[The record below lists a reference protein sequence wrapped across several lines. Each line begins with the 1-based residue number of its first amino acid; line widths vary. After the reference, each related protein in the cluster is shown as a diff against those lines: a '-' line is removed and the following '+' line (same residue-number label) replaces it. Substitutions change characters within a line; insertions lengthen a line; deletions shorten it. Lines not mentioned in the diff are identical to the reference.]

1 MLEKI
6 KKFFTKNIFSKDNSN
21 KKNYLISFG
30 VGSLLTLAFAPFNFF
45 IFCPISIVIFF
56 LIIDKLDN
64 LKQVFY
70 RSFFYCFGFFVC
82 GIYWIC
88 NSLLIDFA
96 KYGWL
101 IPFAITL
108 IPALMALY
116 FTSLC
121 YIYKLS
127 IKRFS
132 ISFAYKKII
141 LFSIFWLIFE
151 VVRSNLFTGFPWN
164 LLGYVWLFN
173 INFAQSSS
181 IFGVYG
187 MSFFACLISLTPI
200 LFFKENNNFKNKVF
214 GFFLIFLLFANYVFG
229 VFYIDKNYQ
238 KNLSHLAKFR
248 LVQANIAQKNKWL
261 DEEKYQNFKKHIE
274 LTNSKSLDGI
284 DAVIWSETSIPF
296 VVDSNDSAMFQNLLP
311 AIPRDGYLFSG
322 ALRFEKK
329 GENDFKI
336 WNSMFVFNES
346 SIKNYYDKRHLV
358 PFGEYVPLHKYL
370 SFLFIG
376 DVVDKITGGGS
387 GFSEGEGDKMISLKT
402 ASQNNIS
409 FNPLLC
415 YEVIFSRE
423 VIDKNKIPDFFVNL
437 TNDSWFGLSTGPYQH
452 LQTARMRAIE
462 YARPMVRVAQSGVT
476 ANINHFGQIVDE
488 INLNQKAI
496 IDVDVYKNEIL
507 TIYAKYSQLPIVIAI
522 ILLLFLVIV

>member
-1 MLEKI
+1 MLEKT
-6 KKFFTKNIFSKDNSN
+6 KKFFTKNIFSKVNSN
-21 KKNYLISFG
+21 KKNYLISFA
-30 VGSLLTLAFAPFNFF
+30 VGSLLILAFAPFNLF
-45 IFCPISIVIFF
+45 IFCPISITIFF
-56 LIIDKLDN
+56 LIIDKEDN

-70 RSFFYCFGFFVC
+70 RSFFYCFGFFVF

-88 NSLLIDFA
+88 NSLLVDVV

-116 FTSLC
+116 FATLF
-121 YIYKLS
+121 YIYKLL

-151 VVRSNLFTGFPWN
+151 VIRSNLFTGFPWN

-173 INFAQSSS
+173 INFAQASS

-200 LFFKENNNFKNKVF
+200 LFFKNNNNFRNKIF
-214 GFFLIFLLFANYVFG
+214 GFFLIFLFFANFVFG

-238 KNLSHLAKFR
+238 EKLQHLAKFR
-248 LVQANIAQKNKWL
+248 LVQANIAQKDKWL
-261 DEEKYQNFKKHIE
+261 DDEKYQNFQNHVE
-274 LTNSKSLDGI
+274 LTNSKSLDGV

-296 VVDSNDSAMFQNLLP
+296 VVDSSNSSIIQALSK
-311 AIPRDGYLFSG
+311 AIPRGGYLFSG
-322 ALRFEKK
+322 ALRLENK
-329 GENDFKI
+329 GDNDFKI
-336 WNSMFVFNES
+336 WNSMFVFNENAVQ
-346 SIKNYYDKRHLV
+346 NYYDKRHLV

-370 SFLFIG
+370 SFLFID

-387 GFSEGEGDKMISLKT
+387 GFSEGEGDKMILLKT
-402 ASQNNIS
+402 SLQNNIS

-437 TNDSWFGLSTGPYQH
+437 TNDSWFGISSGPYQH
-452 LQTARMRAIE
+452 LQSARMRAIE
-462 YARPMVRVAQSGVT
+462 YARPLIRVAQTGIT
-476 ANINHFGQIVDE
+476 ANINHFGE
-488 INLNQKAI
+488 IIDKIRLSEKGI
-496 IDVDVYKNEIL
+496 IDVDIYKNEL
-507 TIYAKYSQLPIVIAI
+507 LSIYAKYSQLPIVIVVFC
-522 ILLLFLVIV
+522 LLLLVII

>member
-6 KKFFTKNIFSKDNSN
+6 KSFLVRIFFSQTNSN

-30 VGSLLTLAFAPFNFF
+30 VGSSLMLAFAPFNFF
-45 IFCPISIVIFF
+45 IFCPISLSLIY
-56 LIIDKLDN
+56 LIIDKEDN

-70 RSFFYCFGFFVC
+70 RSFLFCFGFFVF

-88 NSLLIDFA
+88 NSLLIDIG

-116 FTSLC
+116 FATLS
-121 YIYKLS
+121 YIYKLL

-132 ISFAYKKII
+132 ISFTYKKII
-141 LFSIFWLIFE
+141 LFSVFWLIFE

-173 INFAQSSS
+173 INFAQASSV
-181 IFGVYG
+181 FGIYG

-200 LFFKENNNFKNKVF
+200 LFFQKNNNFRNKIF
-214 GFFLIFLLFANYVFG
+214 GFFLIFLFFANYVFG
-229 VFYIDKNYQ
+229 AFYIDKNYQ
-238 KNLSHLAKFR
+238 KNLPPLAKFR
-248 LVQANIAQKNKWL
+248 LVQANIAQKDKWL
-261 DEEKYQNFKKHIE
+261 DEEKYQNFEKHVD
-274 LTNSKSLDGI
+274 LTKSKSLDGI

-296 VVDSNDSAMFQNLLP
+296 VVDSQDPSIIQALST
-311 AIPRDGYLFSG
+311 AIPRDGYLLSG
-322 ALRFEKK
+322 ALRVEDK
-329 GENDFKI
+329 GEGDFKI
-336 WNSMFVFNES
+336 WNSMFIFNENS
-346 SIKNYYDKRHLV
+346 VQNYYDKRHLV

-370 SFLFIG
+370 SFLFID

-402 ASQNNIS
+402 PSQNNLS

-423 VIDKNKIPDFFVNL
+423 VVDKNKIPDFFVNL
-437 TNDSWFGLSTGPYQH
+437 TNDSWFGISSGPYQH
-452 LQTARMRAIE
+452 LQSARMRAIE
-462 YARPMVRVAQSGVT
+462 YARPLIRVAQTGIT
-476 ANINHFGQIVDE
+476 ANINHFGEIVDKIGLSE
-488 INLNQKAI
+488 KGI
-496 IDVDVYKNEIL
+496 IDVDIYKNEL
-507 TIYAKYSQLPIVIAI
+507 LSIYAKYSQLPIEIVVIC
-522 ILLLFLVIV
+522 LLLLVII

>member
-6 KKFFTKNIFSKDNSN
+6 KTFFVKNIFSQSNSN
-21 KKNYLISFG
+21 KKNNLISFG
-30 VGSLLTLAFAPFNFF
+30 VGSLLMLAFAPFNLF
-45 IFCPISIVIFF
+45 IFSPISLVIFY
-56 LIIDKLDN
+56 LIIDKENN

-70 RSFFYCFGFFVC
+70 RSFFFCFGFFVF

-88 NSLLIDFA
+88 NSLLVDVA

-116 FTSLC
+116 FATLC
-121 YIYKLS
+121 YIYKLL
-127 IKRFS
+127 IKHFS
-132 ISFAYKKII
+132 ISFTYKKII

-151 VVRSNLFTGFPWN
+151 VIRSNLFTGFPWN

-173 INFAQSSS
+173 INFAQASS

-187 MSFFACLISLTPI
+187 MSFFACLISLAPI
-200 LFFKENNNFKNKVF
+200 LFFKNNNNFRNKIF
-214 GFFLIFLLFANYVFG
+214 GFFLIFLFFANFVFG

-238 KNLSHLAKFR
+238 KNLAHLAKFR
-248 LVQANIAQKNKWL
+248 LVQANIAQKDKWL
-261 DEEKYQNFKKHIE
+261 DEEKYQNFEKHVE

-296 VVDSNDSAMFQNLLP
+296 VVDSSNSSIIQALSK
-311 AIPRDGYLFSG
+311 AIPRGGYLFSG
-322 ALRFEKK
+322 ALRVEDK
-329 GENDFKI
+329 GEGDFKI
-336 WNSMFVFNES
+336 WNSMFVFDENS
-346 SIKNYYDKRHLV
+346 VKNYYDKRHLV

-370 SFLFIG
+370 SFLFID

-402 ASQNNIS
+402 LSQNNLS

-437 TNDSWFGLSTGPYQH
+437 TNDSWFGFSSGPYQH
-452 LQTARMRAIE
+452 LQTARMRSIE
-462 YARPMVRVAQSGVT
+462 YARPLLRVAQTGVT
-476 ANINHFGQIVDE
+476 ANINHFGEVVDK
-488 INLNQKAI
+488 IGLNEKNI
-496 IDVDVYKNEIL
+496 IDVDIYKNELL
-507 TIYAKYSQLPIVIAI
+507 TIYAKYAQLPTAIVVIS
-522 ILLLFLVIV
+522 LLLLVII

>member
-6 KKFFTKNIFSKDNSN
+6 KSFLVRNFFSQTNSN
-21 KKNYLISFG
+21 KKNYLVTFG
-30 VGSLLTLAFAPFNFF
+30 VGSLLTLAFAPFNLF
-45 IFCPISIVIFF
+45 IFCPISITIFF
-56 LIIDKLDN
+56 LIIDKEDN

-70 RSFFYCFGFFVC
+70 RSFFYCFGFFVF

-88 NSLLIDFA
+88 NSLLIDIA

-116 FTSLC
+116 FATLC
-121 YIYKLS
+121 YIYKLL

-141 LFSIFWLIFE
+141 LFSIFWLFFE
-151 VVRSNLFTGFPWN
+151 VIRSNLFTGFPWN
-164 LLGYVWLFN
+164 LLGYAWLFN
-173 INFAQSSS
+173 INFVQASS
-181 IFGVYG
+181 IFGIYG

-200 LFFKENNNFKNKVF
+200 LFFQKNNNFRNKIF
-214 GFFLIFLLFANYVFG
+214 GFFLIFLFFANFVFG

-238 KNLSHLAKFR
+238 KNLPHLAKLR
-248 LVQANIAQKNKWL
+248 LVQANILQKDKWL
-261 DEEKYQNFKKHIE
+261 DEEKYQNFQNHVE
-274 LTNSKSLDGI
+274 LTNSKSLEGI

-296 VVDSNDSAMFQNLLP
+296 VVDSTNSSMLQALSKAVPQRGHLL
-311 AIPRDGYLFSG
+311 SG
-322 ALRFEKK
+322 ALRLENR

-336 WNSMFVFNES
+336 WNSMFVFNENS
-346 SIKNYYDKRHLV
+346 VQNYYDKRHLV

-370 SFLFIG
+370 SFLFID
-376 DVVDKITGGGS
+376 DVIDKITGGGS

-402 ASQNNIS
+402 SSQNNLF

-437 TNDSWFGLSTGPYQH
+437 TNDSWFGFSSGPYQH
-452 LQTARMRAIE
+452 LQSARMRSIE
-462 YARPMVRVAQSGVT
+462 YARPMVRVAQTGVT
-476 ANINHFGQIVDE
+476 ANINHFGEIVDK
-488 INLNQKAI
+488 IGLNKKGI
-496 IDVDVYKNEIL
+496 IDVDIYKNEL
-507 TIYAKYSQLPIVIAI
+507 LSIYAKYSQLPIAI
-522 ILLLFLVIV
+522 IVICLLLLVII